1 MLFHWPGGFAAP
13 QSQAAGDAGPS
24 TVSRTAGSRA
34 GPAPVTL
41 VSLGDRKGGAGV
53 HRARKV
59 LADCKHALDLL
70 ETETAPETFRVLWV
84 AGVALARAVGHVLQ
98 KVDGERDAG
107 VKKAVSAAY
116 ASWKTDRAGNAIFW
130 DFIEE
135 ERNQVLKQYEIGFF
149 AGPVDVLATGE
160 VHILDENLFCPL
172 TEGSFAGE
180 DCRDVLEQAIGWW
193 EKQLATIEA
202 SLQKSA

>member
-1 MLFHWPGGFAAP
+1 MHN
-13 QSQAAGDAGPS
+13 
-24 TVSRTAGSRA
+24 
-34 GPAPVTL
+34 
-41 VSLGDRKGGAGV
+41 
-53 HRARKV
+53 ARKV
-59 LADCKHALDLL
+59 LVDCKHALNLL
-70 ETETAPETFRVLWV
+70 EAETAPDTFRVLWV

-98 KVDGERDAG
+98 KVDGERDAE

-116 ASWKTDRAGNAIFW
+116 ALWKSNRAGNAIFW

-149 AGPVDVLATGE
+149 AGPVDVLAGGE
-160 VHILDENLFCPL
+160 AHTLDKNLFCPL

-193 EKQLATIEA
+193 EQQLATIEA
-202 SLQKSA
+202 SLRRPA